1 MRSCFSLLFIIV
13 FIAGC
18 GISPTLIPPGNQSG
32 TRPAD
37 LPTSTPTPRPPEAVS
52 PSPAGATPG
61 RSETGSAATPTPF
74 VSSDAAIRLA
84 QQKFPELRSIQKMPT
99 DRIGAATDIIVQ
111 DRPGGWNIIFWQG
124 SGDCPAGC
132 INNHYWYLSVEKS
145 GSVTLA
151 GEFVREFDSASNAVK
166 IRGVPMWDVPRQQN

>member
-1 MRSCFSLLFIIV
+1 MRSCHSLLFIIV

-18 GISPTLIPPGNQSG
+18 GVSPTLIPPGSQPG

-37 LPTSTPTPRPPEAVS
+37 SPTAALTLRAPETSS

-61 RSETGSAATPTPF
+61 PSETGSAAAPTPL
-74 VSSDAAIRLA
+74 VSPDDAIRLV
-84 QQKFPELRSIQKMPT
+84 QQKYPELNSIQKMPRGT
-99 DRIGAATDIIVQ
+99 IGASTDVIVQ

-132 INNHYWYLSVEKS
+132 INNHYWYVSVEKS
-145 GSVTLA
+145 GSVTMA

-166 IRGVPMWDVPRQQN
+166 TRGAPMWGVPRQ